1 MLRLQIVGGE
11 CGGEKKKSCQESMI
25 SAKNMFWGEI

>member
-1 MLRLQIVGGE
+1 MLYLQIVGGE
-11 CGGEKKKSCQESMI
+11 RGGKKSCQESMI